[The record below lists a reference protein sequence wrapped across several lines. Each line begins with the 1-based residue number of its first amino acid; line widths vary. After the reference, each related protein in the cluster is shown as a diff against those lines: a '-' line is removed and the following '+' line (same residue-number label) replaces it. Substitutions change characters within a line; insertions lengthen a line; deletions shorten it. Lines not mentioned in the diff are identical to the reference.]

1 MTLTER
7 PPVEALD
14 AGVIEDARARQR
26 RHRGIAAT
34 VTVAAAGIA
43 ALVLGF
49 ADGGGSRAAP
59 GSVHHGRPAPK
70 SSQATL
76 TACVSPG
83 RSRSGRRPPVLTPL
97 SILSVL
103 GTPPTML
110 PALDGPQARLSRYH
124 LARTV
129 SGVDLYVYTAGSPQC
144 STSRIFLIDAVPG
157 SRGYGGGGGLTA
169 ATIGQGGLLGGF
181 GGPTGPEFIDGLVPN
196 GIATVTLYYP
206 ARSPIRMR
214 VINNVFAAAFPRA
227 TFPPRTFGQPARE
240 VWRSANGTVIRTFH
254 TL

>member
-1 MTLTER
+1 MKLTER

-26 RHRGIAAT
+26 RHRGIAVI
-34 VTVAAAGIA
+34 VTVAAGGIA
-43 ALVLGF
+43 AIVLGV

-59 GSVHHGRPAPK
+59 GSVHHGRPAQK

-76 TACVSPG
+76 TACVSQG
-83 RSRSGRRPPVLTPL
+83 RSGSGRRRPTLTPL

-110 PALDGPQARLSRYH
+110 PALDGPQAGISRYH
-124 LARTV
+124 LARTL
-129 SGVDLYVYTAGSPQC
+129 SGVDLYVYTAGPPQC
-144 STSRIFLIDAVPG
+144 STSRIFVANARPG
-157 SRGYGGGGGLTA
+157 SRGYGGIGGSTA
-169 ATIGQGGLLGGF
+169 ATIDQGGLLGGF
-181 GGPTGPEFIDGLVPN
+181 SDPTGPEFIDGLVPN
-196 GIATVTLYYP
+196 GIATVTLYYR

-214 VINNVFAAAFPRA
+214 VIDNVFAAAFARA
-227 TFPPRTFGQPARE
+227 TFPPRMFGQPARE
-240 VWRSANGTVIRTFH
+240 VWRAANGRIIKTFH